1 MIVIEMA
8 GHEVRVR
15 GPLQGHVHEFAAEL
29 ARQGFTDTSRA
40 GQLRLLAHL
49 SRWLND
55 AGLDLAG
62 LTPED
67 VEAFGRERRQTHTGL
82 FSRKA
87 LRPLLGWLAAEG
99 LIPTS
104 AALPPAVVDP
114 PVIARFEEYL
124 RAERRLAA
132 GTVAAHVSRVRR
144 FVTGYVPEGGIG
156 ELTGADVT
164 RALLDEGV
172 TRRSSAVKR
181 YGYTLRAFLRFC
193 FITGIAERDLTGAT
207 LVIRSPQPS
216 RLPVAVSAGDLAALL
231 AACDRDTALGR
242 REYAVI
248 VLLARLGLR
257 AGEVARFRLEDID
270 WHHGEILIRGKG
282 NRDERLPLPRE
293 VGEAMVDY
301 LKHSRPTDHSLREV
315 FIAARAPRRPL
326 TRGSVGSIVNRA
338 CLRAGLEPFGAHRL
352 RHTLG
357 EQMVTAEVAFAAI
370 GQVLRHTEPL
380 TTAGYARVDLPALRG
395 LAQPWPTAG
404 GGRS

>member
-1 MIVIEMA
+1 MTVVSAI
-8 GHEVRVR
+8 GRVR
-15 GPLQGHVHEFAAEL
+15 IYGPLEGHVEGFEAEL
-29 ARQGFTDTSRA
+29 ARRGFTPASVVN
-40 GQLRLLAHL
+40 QLRLMAHL
-49 SRWLND
+49 SRWLD
-55 AGLDLAG
+55 AESIGVGDLSAQR
-62 LTPED
+62 
-67 VEAFGRERRQTHTGL
+67 VEAFTQQRRATYTGL

-132 GTVAAHVSRVRR
+132 GTVAAHVVRVRR
-144 FVTGYVPEGGIG
+144 FVIGYVPEGGMG

-164 RALLDEGV
+164 RALLDEGA
-172 TRRSSAVKR
+172 TRRPSAVKC

-193 FITGIAERDLTGAT
+193 FIAGITERDLTDAT
-207 LVIRSPQPS
+207 QVIRSPQPS
-216 RLPVAVSAGDLAALL
+216 QLPVGVSAGDLAALL

-257 AGEVARFRLEDID
+257 AGEVAGLRLEDID
-270 WHHGEILIRGKG
+270 WRHGEILVRGKG
-282 NRDERLPLPRE
+282 NRDERLPLPHE
-293 VGEAMVDY
+293 VGEALVDY
-301 LKHSRPTDHSLREV
+301 LKRSRPTDHGLREV

-326 TRGSVGSIVNRA
+326 MPGSVGSIVNRA
-338 CLRAGLEPFGAHRL
+338 CLRAGLEPFGPHRL